1 MFLGFRDFKVPRC
14 SFPNTT
20 PETGITATPEGWGAT
35 SRDLAP
41 GGGSSGSSR
50 ADPRGDE
57 QAEPSQIPIPSTGS
71 GCSSGSAVRG
81 APLPSRGPYPGQHRG
96 SGTLS
101 LHRFKPSR
109 EALCPPHSLP
119 ANPPPSTGCHRS
131 IACCPALTSSTG
143 LALLCTER
151 MCVTPCLRRL
161 SLSSESAS
169 RTSSSKHSRI
179 PQPHPTPWDVGRK
192 YTQTQW
198 HKGGQPHWFDLSWDG
213 PNPFC
218 SHLRIRPPLWQAGFP
233 DSPRMFPR

>member
-1 MFLGFRDFKVPRC
+1 MQLRQCRAWGSAALSWPLPGAAPRVGHPQPP
-14 SFPNTT
+14 SLQT
-20 PETGITATPEGWGAT
+20 
-35 SRDLAP
+35 LP
-41 GGGSSGSSR
+41 GGFV
-50 ADPRGDE
+50 P
-57 QAEPSQIPIPSTGS
+57 P
-71 GCSSGSAVRG
+71 
-81 APLPSRGPYPGQHRG
+81 APP
-96 SGTLS
+96 
-101 LHRFKPSR
+101 
-109 EALCPPHSLP
+109 P

-169 RTSSSKHSRI
+169 RTSWSKHSRI
-179 PQPHPTPWDVGRK
+179 PHPQPHPTPWDVGRK